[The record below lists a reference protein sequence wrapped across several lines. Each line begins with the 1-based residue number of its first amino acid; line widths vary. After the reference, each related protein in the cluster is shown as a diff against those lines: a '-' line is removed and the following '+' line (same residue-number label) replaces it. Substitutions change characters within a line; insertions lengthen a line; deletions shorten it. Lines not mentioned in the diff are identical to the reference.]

1 MVGMDLTQPG
11 TRSWPP
17 RNPSC
22 GNGRRQWRIAG
33 RNQIRARSI
42 TAGQTVQN
50 GRQEYTGHNPGSAT
64 GGQIKG

>member
-33 RNQIRARSI
+33 RNQIRVIA
-42 TAGQTVQN
+42 
-50 GRQEYTGHNPGSAT
+50 
-64 GGQIKG
+64 